1 MNIFST
7 IQSTVN
13 SFYLAF
19 YGRPADVA
27 GMAFWSQ
34 QLVANNGDLDAIT
47 QAFAASEETQV
58 RFGADSVAD
67 RIADIYQSLFNRA
80 PEAAGLAFW
89 TNAIEQGH
97 ASLADVSISILK
109 GAQGSDATLSALR
122 QQAADAFTAQVAL
135 EGSQY
140 SGYASVEA
148 ARILVRAVTLDS
160 SGADLEALV
169 KAAVSFAD
177 TATKTPQVVDAI
189 AVNTTLLALFDT
201 PRGAI
206 EPVELAQ
213 ALADTAKAAAGDP
226 VTLDSLL
233 RGGGMDKVFKVMPAE
248 ATLQDVVDAL
258 ATGGLPAAVEVVYP
272 TKPTPEPGPTFA
284 LTLAFEGVS
293 QGALDTHIDNVT
305 NKAVADVTFSYKG
318 ADLKAGQHVEYSVDG
333 VTWITT
339 GVEPSAATNQVVIKN
354 LALAAPVEAALP
366 SLLLPVALAAPNTAD
381 VVTIVQ
387 LRAADASGATTT
399 PVSQAIVYDH
409 YAAAPTLS
417 LASDNTLQVTGQES
431 GALVQYKVVTQVA
444 LPVISLLA
452 DTSGTTQP
460 TGDDGWTSKAPELK
474 DGTHTVLVRQIDAA
488 GNTSLEAG
496 FTFTIAPEASDTL
509 TVSATP
515 DGISLG
521 SSVAGAIYL
530 ASPGGQD
537 AVQSLDASHGATVGT
552 VSIGAQAAVV
562 SGILEVVPTKG
573 DTLADS
579 EGVVYTL
586 GTDGVDVIAG
596 MVAWGF
602 DGDDILVGDAGV
614 NTLYG
619 GAGKDTLFG
628 FEGDD
633 LLVGGAGAD
642 QISGGSGAD
651 TFTLLQGRDSTV
663 QYDQDG
669 KAVTGGFDTIT
680 DFSVAEG
687 DKLGFADG
695 TLADSTLGLTASTT
709 FYASV
714 EHLLLDAGQHLANY
728 QKDGAIFAGQVGRDV
743 YVSSIGDGGISL
755 LKLEN
760 TSVLDLSAAQFTG
773 LTGEVLY
780 SGNGTVADDPF
791 GDNLLGASNPLQA
804 VYLRGQESNDVI
816 SDSLL
821 ADILNGGIGGD
832 DIHLSGGH
840 DTLVV
845 ASSMD
850 SNLGSWFSD
859 ETPRSF
865 DIVDTTSHDAFTFD
879 FGVQVHGVGSGVMQ
893 KPEDGSFAAVFVAI
907 TAAYN
912 TAASSAGDAVLMTI
926 EGHQYLIV
934 DDGDSVISGEDLAI
948 QIVGS
953 GSIAL
958 DGFGNMVYS
967 PAGVVETGGGSGG
980 GIPGG

>member
-1 MNIFST
+1 M
-7 IQSTVN
+7 
-13 SFYLAF
+13 
-19 YGRPADVA
+19 
-27 GMAFWSQ
+27 
-34 QLVANNGDLDAIT
+34 
-47 QAFAASEETQV
+47 
-58 RFGADSVAD
+58 
-67 RIADIYQSLFNRA
+67 
-80 PEAAGLAFW
+80 
-89 TNAIEQGH
+89 
-97 ASLADVSISILK
+97 
-109 GAQGSDATLSALR
+109 
-122 QQAADAFTAQVAL
+122 
-135 EGSQY
+135 
-140 SGYASVEA
+140 
-148 ARILVRAVTLDS
+148 
-160 SGADLEALV
+160 
-169 KAAVSFAD
+169 
-177 TATKTPQVVDAI
+177 
-189 AVNTTLLALFDT
+189 
-201 PRGAI
+201 
-206 EPVELAQ
+206 
-213 ALADTAKAAAGDP
+213 
-226 VTLDSLL
+226 
-233 RGGGMDKVFKVMPAE
+233 
-248 ATLQDVVDAL
+248 
-258 ATGGLPAAVEVVYP
+258 
-272 TKPTPEPGPTFA
+272 
-284 LTLAFEGVS
+284 
-293 QGALDTHIDNVT
+293 
-305 NKAVADVTFSYKG
+305 
-318 ADLKAGQHVEYSVDG
+318 
-333 VTWITT
+333 
-339 GVEPSAATNQVVIKN
+339 
-354 LALAAPVEAALP
+354 
-366 SLLLPVALAAPNTAD
+366 
-381 VVTIVQ
+381 
-387 LRAADASGATTT
+387 
-399 PVSQAIVYDH
+399 
-409 YAAAPTLS
+409 
-417 LASDNTLQVTGQES
+417 
-431 GALVQYKVVTQVA
+431 
-444 LPVISLLA
+444 
-452 DTSGTTQP
+452 
-460 TGDDGWTSKAPELK
+460 
-474 DGTHTVLVRQIDAA
+474 
-488 GNTSLEAG
+488 
-496 FTFTIAPEASDTL
+496 
-509 TVSATP
+509 
-515 DGISLG
+515 
-521 SSVAGAIYL
+521 
-530 ASPGGQD
+530 
-537 AVQSLDASHGATVGT
+537 
-552 VSIGAQAAVV
+552 
-562 SGILEVVPTKG
+562 
-573 DTLADS
+573 
-579 EGVVYTL
+579 
-586 GTDGVDVIAG
+586 
-596 MVAWGF
+596 
-602 DGDDILVGDAGV
+602 
-614 NTLYG
+614 
-619 GAGKDTLFG
+619 
-628 FEGDD
+628 
-633 LLVGGAGAD
+633 
-642 QISGGSGAD
+642 
-651 TFTLLQGRDSTV
+651 